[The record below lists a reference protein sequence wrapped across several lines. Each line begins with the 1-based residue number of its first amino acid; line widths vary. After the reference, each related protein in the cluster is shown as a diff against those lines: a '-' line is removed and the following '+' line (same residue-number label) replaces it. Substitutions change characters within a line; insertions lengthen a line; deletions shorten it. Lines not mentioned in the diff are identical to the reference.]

1 MTFVPKGYSNSAPI
15 SDAVVNNIMEVRNQL
30 ISREWDCLGVWV
42 IINPPAK
49 FPYADGDV
57 VLWDDLNWRL
67 CHDGEIKSYALDNQP
82 IDGGMIRNASWA
94 HRVSQWKV
102 YSNSVNDIITLIDRS
117 K

>member
-1 MTFVPKGYSNSAPI
+1 MTDAPKGYSNSAI
-15 SDAVVNNIMEVRNQL
+15 SYNDVASGVLAAYNEILVRT
-30 ISREWDCLGVWV
+30 WDCLGVWV

-57 VLWDDLNWRL
+57 VLWDDIDWRL
-67 CHDGEIKSYALDNQP
+67 CHNGEINSCALDNQP
-82 IDGGMIRNASWA
+82 IDGGMIQNASWA

-102 YSNSVNDIITLIDRS
+102 YSDSIRNVVTLIDRS